1 MSRCAAAAWTE
12 RRKTTVYLFDS
23 LVLAL
28 LVAAGAVL
36 ALFAR
41 CPLDWCALLALAA
54 VLLIGGRALARR
66 ARR

>member
-1 MSRCAAAAWTE
+1 M
-12 RRKTTVYLFDS
+12 YLFDS

-28 LVAAGAVL
+28 LLAAGAVL